1 MKIIGIDPG
10 SRFCGYGVVEIEG
23 STLTHLD
30 NGVIVPGAKRELAQ
44 RLVYIAEA
52 LEERLHEFRPDV
64 AAVEETFVHKYAK
77 SALVL
82 GQARGAAIVTLA
94 RAGLEVNEYSPT
106 KIKQA
111 VVGYGRAEKEQV
123 QHMVKILLNLPEVP
137 EENAADALAVAI
149 CHGHGANVPMK
160 MGSR

>member
-10 SRFCGYGVVEIEG
+10 SRLCGYGVIRVEG
-23 STLTHLD
+23 STISHLD
-30 NGVIVPGAKRELAQ
+30 NGVIVPDAKLALPR
-44 RLVYIAEA
+44 RLSFIAEA
-52 LEERLHEFRPDV
+52 LEERLDEFHPDV
-64 AAVEETFVHKYAK
+64 ASVEETFVHRFPK

-94 RAGLEVNEYSPT
+94 RAGLEIHEYSPT

-123 QHMVKILLNLPEVP
+123 QHMVKVLLKLPEIP

-149 CHGHGANVPMK
+149 CHGHGMNVQSK
-160 MGSR
+160 MRVQ